1 MFRGS
6 RIADGLLLLAGL
18 TLLAWGTILS
28 LKPESNEAPS
38 VMAMRSQHLT
48 EGRSA
53 QR

>member
-6 RIADGLLLLAGL
+6 RITDGLLLLAGL
-18 TLLAWGTILS
+18 TLLVWATILS
-28 LKPESNEAPS
+28 LRPETHEAPS
-38 VMAMRSQHLT
+38 VMAMRSQLLT